1 MVRGH
6 GLQSG
11 RTKGQRSAITLQDH
25 VFKNIYFH
33 ECIFLGTFSFAD
45 KILSS
50 IDACIYSNCICQRC
64 LVHVHTQRK
73 LLIQFLVTLY
83 LNDFSGTSSANY
95 ANTQN
100 VKRAEETQG

>member
-1 MVRGH
+1 MRVFIVTVYVR
-6 GLQSG
+6 
-11 RTKGQRSAITLQDH
+11 
-25 VFKNIYFH
+25 
-33 ECIFLGTFSFAD
+33 
-45 KILSS
+45 
-50 IDACIYSNCICQRC
+50 DAWYN
-64 LVHVHTQRK
+64 VHIQRK

>member
-1 MVRGH
+1 M
-6 GLQSG
+6 
-11 RTKGQRSAITLQDH
+11 H
-25 VFKNIYFH
+25 VFTGIVSV
-33 ECIFLGTFSFAD
+33 CVR
-45 KILSS
+45 
-50 IDACIYSNCICQRC
+50 DAW
-64 LVHVHTQRK
+64 LHVHSE

>member
-1 MVRGH
+1 M
-6 GLQSG
+6 
-11 RTKGQRSAITLQDH
+11 H
-25 VFKNIYFH
+25 VFTGIVSV
-33 ECIFLGTFSFAD
+33 CVR
-45 KILSS
+45 
-50 IDACIYSNCICQRC
+50 DAW
-64 LVHVHTQRK
+64 LHVHTCSK

>member
-50 IDACIYSNCICQRC
+50 IDACIYSNCICQRW
-64 LVHVHTQRK
+64 LVHVHIQRK